1 MKRLSMVAVSI
12 IVGLLSIASVSW
24 AALITPSGITG
35 YGSYNNNKGIIVDG
49 TIPPNGT
56 GWTDSRC
63 VYWNDTSPYFV
74 INLGGAYNLDS
85 ITASVDNNDS
95 YMIQYSVNSAD
106 WLFLWA
112 ISASDGTVGVDWGMD
127 TLSRSVNA
135 SAQYLKI
142 YATGGDNMYSVGELQ
157 AFGTGSAIPEPSS
170 MLLLGLG
177 GLVAGLF
184 KKRKSI

>member
-1 MKRLSMVAVSI
+1 
-12 IVGLLSIASVSW
+12 
-24 AALITPSGITG
+24 
-35 YGSYNNNKGIIVDG
+35 
-49 TIPPNGT
+49 
-56 GWTDSRC
+56 
-63 VYWNDTSPYFV
+63 
-74 INLGGAYNLDS
+74 
-85 ITASVDNNDS
+85 
-95 YMIQYSVNSAD
+95 VNSAD

-142 YATGGDNMYSVGELQ
+142 YATGGDNSYSVGELQ

-177 GLVAGLF
+177 GLAAGLF
-184 KKRKSI
+184 KKRKSV